1 MIIEAVG
8 GMLAGSLALL
18 ADAAHM
24 LTDTASLGLSYA
36 AMRVALRPATTELSY
51 GHHRWQV
58 LAAFVNG
65 LALIGLAVWILSEA
79 AMRLFN
85 GTHVNGTVV
94 AAIAVLGLLA
104 NLGAFFVLSRGE
116 SNLNVRGA
124 LAHVIGDMLGSG
136 AALIAGLVILATG
149 WMPVDPLLSA
159 IVAFLMIRSGWR
171 VARESAHILLE
182 GTPDGL
188 DPLHVEKTLRAVVPE
203 LDGIHH
209 VHSWSLTDERP
220 IVTLHATIKQG
231 SDSDQCIRDITLE
244 LERSFHVSHATIQI
258 EYQHCNGTHR

>member
-1 MIIEAVG
+1 
-8 GMLAGSLALL
+8 
-18 ADAAHM
+18 
-24 LTDTASLGLSYA
+24 
-36 AMRVALRPATTELSY
+36 
-51 GHHRWQV
+51 
-58 LAAFVNG
+58 
-65 LALIGLAVWILSEA
+65 
-79 AMRLFN
+79 
-85 GTHVNGTVV
+85 
-94 AAIAVLGLLA
+94 
-104 NLGAFFVLSRGE
+104 
-116 SNLNVRGA
+116 
-124 LAHVIGDMLGSG
+124 MLGSG